1 MPTTLGASQLPSGGQ
16 FLPIILI
23 STSFAFGER
32 GVWAPIRLTQH
43 LDIVGLRRSMLMVHN
58 F

>member
-32 GVWAPIRLTQH
+32 GVWAPIRLTHH
-43 LDIVGLRRSMLMVHN
+43 LNIIGLRRSMLMVHN